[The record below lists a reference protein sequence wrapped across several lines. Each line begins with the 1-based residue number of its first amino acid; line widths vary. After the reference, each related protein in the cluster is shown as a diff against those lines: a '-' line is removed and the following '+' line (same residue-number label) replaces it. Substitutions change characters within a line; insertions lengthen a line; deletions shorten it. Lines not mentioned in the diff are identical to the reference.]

1 MFLLSNL
8 KPILFRLEHSKPV
21 KERLIARRVSRMA
34 DLEAHKRVS
43 AMKATLYRRR
53 YGSKPSWV
61 ASAPVIHFAAKPRA
75 LSFGILT
82 GCDCGVFDRFA

>member
-8 KPILFRLEHSKPV
+8 KPISFSLEHSKPL
-21 KERLIARRVSRMA
+21 KERLIARRVKLMA
-34 DLEAHKRVS
+34 VFEAHKRVS
-43 AMKATLYRRR
+43 AMKTTFYRRR

-61 ASAPVIHFAAKPRA
+61 ASAPVIHFAAKPSA